1 MSRRPYYF
9 ETNVEVD
16 VDDIVSYVKD
26 NQEWFLDELGVQ
38 TVNETTKKYL
48 EEILDKYDYIRRS
61 RDYRDGKATE
71 TEIKLYESIE
81 AIKNSL

>member
-9 ETNVEVD
+9 ETNVEID

-38 TVNETTKKYL
+38 SVNETTKKYL

>member
-1 MSRRPYYF
+1 MPRRPYDF
-9 ETNVEVD
+9 ETNVDID
-16 VDDIVSYVKD
+16 VDEILCYVKD
-26 NQEWFLDELGVQ
+26 HQEWFLDELGVQ
-38 TVNETTKKYL
+38 TVNERTKQYL

-81 AIKNSL
+81 AIKNSI